1 MADTVQKTDND
12 DMHEAMAAAYEEVVG
27 AGEPELKPNEP
38 VEAPA
43 ETVKSEPVEEPAPD
57 EGAAAGRARDP
68 KTGKFIP
75 KTGDEPAVEPEEAV
89 APVAKP
95 VVKPPG
101 PVATKPVVAV
111 APPEGVKPP
120 PAVGDLSRAPQ
131 SWRAQAREHWAALDT
146 LGEAGRA
153 VKEEAHRRERETNVV
168 LQKTAEARTF
178 HEEFQRVLQPFAPII
193 AANGHTPLQSVQGLM
208 QTAAALQMG
217 PPGQKAAVVASII
230 RNYAIDLDMLSQA
243 LEPGGVP
250 QGAPQ
255 GQQGYDPRVD
265 QILAQQQRQA
275 YEAQQWAQQ
284 DEARQVRELQ
294 AHYEKFAETH
304 EFFPEVRQLMSTIVS
319 VKMGQEGVD
328 IPDEEAYKM
337 ALALRPDLTQI
348 LKQREELAQAT
359 NPNGS
364 TARAAAAAVSLK
376 PGTITARKAANPDD
390 LHAVM
395 AESYDEV
402 YGDK

>member
-1 MADTVQKTDND
+1 MADTVQKTDSD
-12 DMHEAMAAAYEEVVG
+12 DMHEAMTAAYDEVVG
-27 AGEPELKPNEP
+27 SGEPELKPNEP
-38 VEAPA
+38 AEETAPVAKPNEPA
-43 ETVKSEPVEEPAPD
+43 EETTPD
-57 EGAAAGRARDP
+57 EDAAVSRARDP

-75 KTGDEPAVEPEEAV
+75 KTGEEPEVAPAEPV

-95 VVKPPG
+95 AEQAVAKPVEPVVKPEP
-101 PVATKPVVAV
+101 
-111 APPEGVKPP
+111 VKPS
-120 PAVGDLSRAPQ
+120 PATGDPLGRAPQ
-131 SWRAQAREHWAALDT
+131 SWRAQAREHWAELDK

-153 VKEEAHRRERETNVV
+153 IKEEAHRREREFNTAF
-168 LQKTAEARTF
+168 QKTAEARTF

-193 AANGHTPLQSVQGLM
+193 AANGHTPIQSVQGLM

-217 PPGQKAAVVASII
+217 PPTQKAAVAAAII
-230 RNYAIDLDMLSQA
+230 RNYGIDLDMLSQA
-243 LEPGGVP
+243 LESGGIP
-250 QGAPQ
+250 QGVPQ

-275 YEAQQWAQQ
+275 YEAQQRAQQ
-284 DEARQVRELQ
+284 DEARQVQELQ
-294 AHYEKFAETH
+294 AHYEKFAEDH
-304 EFFPEVRQLMSTIVS
+304 EFFPEVRGLMSTIVA
-319 VKMGQEGVD
+319 VKMEQEGVD

-376 PGTITARKAANPDD
+376 PGTITARKAADPDD

-395 AESYDEV
+395 GEAFDEV
-402 YGDK
+402 FGSSK